1 MKQSITFFGQDSL
14 RLAGDLYRPSK
25 LPGNG
30 RCPAIVLC
38 QGLSGIKEKVLP
50 EVARAFAS
58 AGYVVL
64 AFDYGGCGQSG
75 DRRPR
80 PYLFPLER
88 AQDVFSA
95 LACISSLD
103 GVDPESVGLYGIS
116 YGGGVAM
123 YCAALESSVRAA
135 VFVSSPGGGE
145 EFLASLRAEDEWRA
159 FRDELYRDRVRRAR
173 GKASRLVPLEEVV
186 PFPDSFWAKYR
197 QLGSQEESESLP
209 PADAGE
215 AGPRLS
221 LESAEAMARF
231 RPDCL
236 VHLLASRPVLFIHGQ
251 MDDVALPGIIKKV
264 YRRVPSPKKIVGF
277 TGMDHID
284 LDRGPG
290 LERQIR
296 LSIQWFDRHLKTGKD
311 GQGMKAP
318 H

>member
-1 MKQSITFFGQDSL
+1 MKQSVTFFGQDGL
-14 RLAGDLYRPSK
+14 RLAGDLYRPSE
-25 LPGNG
+25 PPENG
-30 RCPAIVLC
+30 RCPSIVLC

-95 LACISSLD
+95 LAYIGSLE

-123 YCAALESSVRAA
+123 YCAALEMSVRAA

-145 EFLASLRAEDEWRA
+145 DFLASLRAEDEWLA
-159 FRDELYRDRVRRAR
+159 FREELGRDRIRRAQ
-173 GKASRLVPLEEVV
+173 GQKSRLVALEEVV
-186 PFPDSFWAKYR
+186 PFPDSFWVKYR
-197 QLGSQEESESLP
+197 QLSSPDKSESLP

-215 AGPRLS
+215 SSPRLS

-231 RPDCL
+231 RPDCF
-236 VHLLASRPVLFIHGQ
+236 VPLLAPRPVLFIHGQ
-251 MDDVALPGIIKKV
+251 MDDVALPEIIKKV
-264 YRRVPSPKKIVGF
+264 YRRVPLPKEFVIF
-277 TGMDHID
+277 NGMDHID
-284 LDRGPG
+284 LDQGPG
-290 LERQIR
+290 LDRQIQ
-296 LSIQWFDRHLKTGKD
+296 LSIQWFDRHIKTNND
-311 GQGMKAP
+311 G
-318 H
+318 